1 MVIEIGVRPG
11 DMVRGVQRVDGAMR
25 RGGCFILF
33 GSRAVVVLLTVS
45 TSSSSHLI
53 QHCTS
58 GFVNVKGLA

>member
-11 DMVRGVQRVDGAMR
+11 DMFRGARRVDGVMR
-25 RGGCFILF
+25 RGVYFIWLQ
-33 GSRAVVVLLTVS
+33 GRVVLLTVS

-53 QHCTS
+53 QYCTS